1 MTKELKAII
10 VDDERLARR
19 ELRSLLSHHPRI
31 KIINEA
37 NSVRRAAELIAEA
50 KPDVV
55 FLDIQMP
62 GESGFDLFEMT
73 DADFDVI
80 FVTAF
85 DQYAIRAFEVNALD
99 YLLKPIAPRRLAQA
113 IEKLSEKKTS
123 HHDSSKKLEYDDHI
137 FLSLDDRF
145 RFIKV
150 SAIRCITAQGDY
162 TEIHTTVDKRSLA
175 LKPLRE
181 WEERLPEKHFVRI
194 HRSTIV
200 NFEHIEKIEKWF
212 NNSYIVHIA
221 GISDPFVLSRRYAA
235 RLKVRFA

>member
-19 ELRSLLSHHPRI
+19 ELRSLLVHHPRI

-37 NSVRRAAELIAEA
+37 DSVRRAAELIAEA

-62 GESGFDLFEMT
+62 GQSGFDLFEMT
-73 DADFDVI
+73 DANFDVI

-113 IEKLSEKKTS
+113 IEKLSEKQTS
-123 HHDSSKKLEYDDHI
+123 HHASSRKLEYDDHI

-162 TEIHTTVDKRSLA
+162 TEIYTADDKSLA
-175 LKPLRE
+175 LKALRE

-212 NNSYIVHIA
+212 NNSYLVHIRGLA
-221 GISDPFVLSRRYAA
+221 DPVILSRRYAA